1 MAIQGLRDT
10 ANWQADQRPKD
21 WLETVL
27 LLWPNGKAPLTA
39 LRTAMKKKPTTDP
52 EYSWFSKNF
61 NDQRMAL
68 NGSFTNVVTTLTVVS
83 GASQLKKNHIL
94 LVEHTGEQ
102 VRVSADP
109 VNDVDIVVVRAF
121 AGTTNTAINS
131 ATSGTNPYLLVVGTA
146 HEEGSLAPTPISYN
160 PTKFNNYTQIFR
172 NTLGMTRTA
181 QQTKLRTGS
190 QVAESKREC
199 LELHTVEMERASWL
213 GEKSED
219 LTGADPRRSTLGL
232 IPFIRVNSPTENKI
246 DWQTFNSGAK
256 NYTTALMALEVLFR
270 WGSSEKMGYC
280 GNTAMLT
287 LQNLCRLNS
296 DGFKIETNQKEF
308 GMNVSRLITP
318 FGELVLKTHPL
329 FNRITGGVNTTAYYG
344 LDSTI
349 VVCDMDKMV
358 WRPLQNSDTKYESGY
373 ETPGQDGML
382 SGYLTEG
389 GYEFHNPEA
398 WGYIQKFVGAAAG

>member
-329 FNRITGGVNTTAYYG
+329 FNRITGGLNTTVYYG

>member
-10 ANWQADQRPKD
+10 GNWEANQRPKD
-21 WLETVL
+21 WLETIL

-39 LRTAMKKKPTTDP
+39 LRSAMKKKPTTDP
-52 EYSWFSKNF
+52 EYNWYSKLF

-68 NGSFTNVVTTLTVVS
+68 NGNFTNVVTTLTVTS
-83 GASQLKKNHIL
+83 GASQLKKDHVL
-94 LVEHTGEQ
+94 LIEHTGEQ

-109 VNDVDIVVVRAF
+109 TNDTDIVVVRGF
-121 AGTTNTAINS
+121 AGTTGTAINS
-131 ATSGTNPYLLVVGTA
+131 ATSGVNPYMVVVGTA
-146 HEEGSLAPTPISYN
+146 HMEGSLAPTPISYN

-181 QQTKLRTGS
+181 QKTKLRTGS

-199 LELHTVEMERASWL
+199 LELHTVEMERAAWL

-219 LTGADPRRSTLGL
+219 VSGSEPRRTSQGI
-232 IPFIRVNSPTENKI
+232 IPFIRLNSPSENKI

-256 NYTTALMALEVLFR
+256 NLTTMLMALEQLFR

-287 LQNLCRLNS
+287 LQNLVRLNS
-296 DGFKIETNQKEF
+296 DGIRLETNQKEF

-349 VVCDMDKMV
+349 VACDMDKMV
-358 WRPLQNSDTKYESGY
+358 WRPLTDSDTKYESGY

-389 GYEFHNPEA
+389 GYEFHHPEA